1 VKKLFL
7 FLLFAASTLY
17 AEIKVIPFEN
27 GTSYFDSETGKVHI
41 EYSNGD
47 IFEGSGN
54 PERMGFPLFGILRND
69 TKHIWYEGALDDNEE
84 YTGTAYLET
93 EEEIYEGEFKS
104 GKKNGYGVLTNKKNK
119 NKYEGSFLNDKKA
132 GSGILYN
139 EETGYFYS
147 GQWENGVQNG
157 FGSLITKEGLS
168 YTGEFKNGEISGHG
182 EMVNPSGEKTIAD
195 WLPPGIPNGENCT
208 YIGIDGSK
216 YHGEIVKGMFEG
228 YGTYLDKEGNY
239 YEGSFCENQRT
250 GFGKQIYNDGSEYTG
265 FFYGNQRNG
274 WGVHKFANS
283 QYEGEFLNGKPYKT
297 GYFYIEVE
305 DEEYIIIASDN
316 WSDMG
321 FPTSGKMLFGNGDM
335 YDGPFDDKG
344 HPIQGEGIW
353 TTKEE
358 RLARQSQ
365 PTSNII
371 PVIYYKDNEAYD
383 LSSVYT
389 SSEIIQIAQDKS
401 FIRKQNEWYNKH
413 KKGVDIAVNV
423 VQGISAGLYTLA
435 AFSVPIAPI
444 VLTFAATFD
453 ILASGA
459 KIYFETCNTAVE
471 IKDACSAGN
480 PTLIPGMLK
489 DYGKNVVFDALN
501 IFLSI
506 PGAAG
511 KTLRPLGSKV
521 AKGFSEAG
529 EKIGK
534 ISSKVIQKS
543 PHLAKAYKHI
553 EQLVKASS
561 RTVVEAFE
569 NSKFLK
575 YATEHGGKISKS
587 FKTNWVKTFYRPLFD
602 EYGDDATRLLFK
614 HGGEIAD
621 QIRRNGDILVKATKE
636 YGDDIARAFLKNGDE
651 IAKIARTST
660 NPEDVAKYLAKTINQ
675 DTAIK
680 IAKQSPKLGKILHEY
695 GDDAISYLEKY
706 GDDVI
711 PLLDKHGKVFTR
723 AMKNTLPKDQQALF
737 ELFKKNPDV
746 IAKAYSKKGNDVID
760 AFKTVGKLR
769 QNDLINVLQKE
780 GDNVIDALKP
790 LHRDEAAR
798 ALEYIKRNGLE
809 SYKSIKTFS
818 PAIILNNNIYTK
830 TGMVLDKNGDIIGKT
845 IRFVGIDKSD
855 DIYYI
860 GKNSTAV
867 FDKTGKE
874 VANVAKYKENFVL
887 YNQKGRFLGFLKDG
901 ELNTYYDT
909 YSPALVRAPG
919 RAQEPSLELLKAK
932 ARAEGLFNPK
942 TGNYIDYYTGKEIV
956 GEIHRGHSY
965 GHEYIRELQLSFL
978 NGEPKS
984 VFEAKMLDPS
994 IYHLQSAESNLSGAF
1009 EAPPL
1014 TINSSEIIKDI
1025 KIDIGDELWKALSI
1039 Q

>member
-1 VKKLFL
+1 MKKLFL
-7 FLLFAASTLY
+7 FLLFVASTLY

-27 GTSYFDSETGKVHI
+27 GTSYFDSETGNVRI

-139 EETGYFYS
+139 EGTGYFYS

-182 EMVNPSGEKTIAD
+182 EMVNSSGEKTIAD

-216 YHGEIVKGMFEG
+216 YHGEIVNGMFEG
-228 YGTYLDKEGNY
+228 YGTYIDKEGNY

-250 GFGKQIYNDGSEYTG
+250 GFGKQIYSDGSEYTG

-274 WGVHKFANS
+274 WGIHKFANS

-321 FPTSGKMLFGNGDM
+321 FPTSGKMLFGNGDI

-413 KKGVDIAVNV
+413 KKGVDIAVNIA
-423 VQGISAGLYTLA
+423 QGISAGIYTLA
-435 AFSVPIAPI
+435 IFAPIAPI
-444 VLTFAATFD
+444 ALTLAATVD

-459 KIYFETCNTAVE
+459 KIYFETCNTAIE

-480 PTLIPGMLK
+480 QTLIPGMLK

-534 ISSKVIQKS
+534 ISSKAIQKS

-553 EQLVKASS
+553 EQMVKASS
-561 RTVVEAFE
+561 RTVLEVFE
-569 NSKFLK
+569 NLSFLK
-575 YATEHGGKISKS
+575 YASEQGGKISKS
-587 FKTNWVKTFYRPLFD
+587 VKTDWVRTFYGPLFD
-602 EYGDDATRLLFK
+602 EYGDDATRLLCK

-651 IAKIARTST
+651 IAKIARTTT

-680 IAKQSPKLGKILHEY
+680 IAKQSPKLGKILHDY

-746 IAKAYSKKGNDVID
+746 IAKAYSKRGDDLIS
-760 AFKTVGKLR
+760 AFKKVGKR
-769 QNDLINVLQKE
+769 QQNDLINVLQKE

-790 LHRDEAAR
+790 LPHGEAAR
-798 ALEYIKRNGLE
+798 TLEYIKNNGLDTYNNTAKE
-809 SYKSIKTFS
+809 IQNYYSDLKKLDFKEGSY
-818 PAIILNNNIYTK
+818 NNIKLGEPGSGKILGDNFEKYFSTK
-830 TGMVLDKNGDIIGKT
+830 IPPNSAAHHIVPTNAGGAAADKCRDILKKYN
-845 IRFVGIDKSD
+845 IDIND
-855 DIYYI
+855 PHNCVPLPND
-860 GKNSTAV
+860 
-867 FDKTGKE
+867 
-874 VANVAKYKENFVL
+874 
-887 YNQKGRFLGFLKDG
+887 
-901 ELNTYYDT
+901 
-909 YSPALVRAPG
+909 
-919 RAQEPSLELLKAK
+919 
-932 ARAEGLFNPK
+932 
-942 TGNYIDYYTGKEIV
+942 KEIAKLTDTMLHSGPV
-956 GEIHRGHSY
+956 KSLHGERIMQ
-965 GHEYIRELQLSFL
+965 ELSEQLSRAT
-978 NGEPKS
+978 S
-984 VFEAKMLDPS
+984 R
-994 IYHLQSAESNLSGAF
+994 
-1009 EAPPL
+1009 
-1014 TINSSEIIKDI
+1014 SEIFEIL
-1025 KIDIGDELWKALSI
+1025 GDFKKAMLSNKPWWI
-1039 Q
+1039 